1 MLTVQVGGFLSVDAQ
16 FGTREL
22 SKEGEFL
29 SFCMMMRM
37 MMIMLMVMMMLLL
50 LMMMMMMMP
59 GELFVMLMALSILEA
74 LDQFHPIP
82 GEPPYP

>member
-1 MLTVQVGGFLSVDAQ
+1 MQML
-16 FGTREL
+16 
-22 SKEGEFL
+22 
-29 SFCMMMRM
+29 
-37 MMIMLMVMMMLLL
+37 IL
-50 LMMMMMMMP
+50 LMMLMLLMLMRP

>member
-1 MLTVQVGGFLSVDAQ
+1 
-16 FGTREL
+16 
-22 SKEGEFL
+22 
-29 SFCMMMRM
+29 
-37 MMIMLMVMMMLLL
+37 MLMLMK
-50 LMMMMMMMP
+50 LMMTIMTMTTMMVLMLMLMMP